1 MDMLGGEVKFVPKQ
15 ALSPT
20 PQLYDELV
28 SDCMENLAKMSLT
41 HVASLPDGALFNDNG
56 CGTGAGSAAI
66 VAKASELSANVSI
79 MGTDINDEA
88 LKVYRQRAA
97 DGNWS
102 AEASH
107 MDSNALCFPDCTFT
121 HIIGNA
127 LIFVVPNDGV
137 DVMKEMY
144 RTLKPSGVAIINSW
158 AYVPNIS
165 PLEAAAKAT
174 RPVGTPLPRA
184 GVERWE
190 QGDFLRSIIE
200 QGGFSTDNV
209 KITKGDV
216 QITTSEIN
224 RYATMLWSFMGGTT
238 AVGWLRTDEENWD
251 KAIETI
257 KQELK
262 KTDGYKELGGG
273 KISLKFVANIAIAT
287 K

>member
-1 MDMLGGEVKFVPKQ
+1 MNMPDGEVKFVPKQ

-28 SDCMENLAKMSLT
+28 SDSMENLAKLSLS
-41 HVASLPDGALFNDNG
+41 HVPSLPDGAVFNDNG

-79 MGTDINDEA
+79 KGTDINDEA
-88 LKVYRQRAA
+88 LKVYRQRAV

-102 AEASH
+102 AEAIH
-107 MDSNALCFPDCTFT
+107 MDSNSLSFPDSTFT

-137 DVMKEMY
+137 DAMKEMY
-144 RTLKPSGVAIINSW
+144 RTLKPGGVAIVNSW
-158 AYVPNIS
+158 AYVPNMD

-174 RPVGTPLPRA
+174 RPAGTPLPRA
-184 GVERWE
+184 GLEKWE
-190 QGDFLRSIIE
+190 QGEFLRSVIE
-200 QGGFSTDNV
+200 QGGFNKDKV
-209 KITKGDV
+209 KITKGAV
-216 QITTSEIN
+216 QVTTSEIN
-224 RYATMLWSFMGGTT
+224 RYATMLWSFIGGTT
-238 AVGWLRTDEENWD
+238 PVGWLRTDEENWD
-251 KAIETI
+251 KAIETV

-273 KISLKFVANIAIAT
+273 KSSLTFVANIAIAT